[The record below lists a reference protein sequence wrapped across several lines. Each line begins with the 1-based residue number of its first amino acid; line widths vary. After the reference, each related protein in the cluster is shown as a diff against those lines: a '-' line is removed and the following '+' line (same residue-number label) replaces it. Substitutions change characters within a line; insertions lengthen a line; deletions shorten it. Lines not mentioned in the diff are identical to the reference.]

1 MNWGKSI
8 VLCFVLFATFVGIM
22 AYKMATAKVD
32 LVQKDYYQKEIDYQN
47 HINKVNNSSA
57 FKTIK
62 TMTYL
67 PEMQALRIGFPTPVS
82 KGEVTFFR
90 PSDKGL
96 DFTVPINK
104 ISLFNYS
111 TEKLKK
117 GRWKVQVTWS
127 DGHWEY
133 YLEDEFTIQ

>member
-8 VLCFVLFATFVGIM
+8 VICFVLFATFVGTM

-32 LVQKDYYQKEIDYQN
+32 LVRKDYYQKEIDYQKQ
-47 HINKVNNSSA
+47 INRLRNSSD
-57 FKTIK
+57 FKHKK

-67 PEMQALRIGFPTPVS
+67 PENHLLRIGFPTPVN
-82 KGEVTFFR
+82 KGEVLFFR

-111 TEKLKK
+111 TEKLQK
-117 GRWKVQVTWS
+117 GRWKVQVTWT
-127 DGHWEY
+127 DGALEY
-133 YLEDEFTIQ
+133 YLEDEFTIR

>member
-8 VLCFVLFATFVGIM
+8 VLCFVLFATFVGTM
-22 AYKMATAKVD
+22 AYKMATSKVD

-47 HINKVNNSSA
+47 HINKVSNSSA

-96 DFTVPINK
+96 DFTIPINK

>member
-1 MNWGKSI
+1 
-8 VLCFVLFATFVGIM
+8 
-22 AYKMATAKVD
+22 MATAKVD
-32 LVQKDYYQKEIDYQN
+32 LVQKDYYQKELNYQK
-47 HINKVNNSSA
+47 HINQVNNSSA

-82 KGEVTFFR
+82 KGEITFFR

-96 DFTVPINK
+96 DFTVLIK
-104 ISLFNYS
+104 KTSLFNYS

-117 GRWKVQVTWS
+117 GHWKVQVTWS
-127 DGHWEY
+127 DGALEY

>member
-8 VLCFVLFATFVGIM
+8 VLCFVLFATFVGTM
-22 AYKMATAKVD
+22 AYKMATSKVD

-47 HINKVNNSSA
+47 HINKVSNSSA

-96 DFTVPINK
+96 DFTIPINK

-133 YLEDEFTIQ
+133 YLEDEFTIK